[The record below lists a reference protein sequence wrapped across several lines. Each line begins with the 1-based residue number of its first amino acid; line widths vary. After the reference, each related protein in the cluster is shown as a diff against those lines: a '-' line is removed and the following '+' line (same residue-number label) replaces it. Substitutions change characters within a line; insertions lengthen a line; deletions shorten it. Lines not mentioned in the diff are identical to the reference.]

1 MTTKT
6 LQMQVQ
12 DDRLERIA
20 QTRKPILGTAQPPR
34 RRFFQHSRTYR

>member
-20 QTRKPILGTAQPPR
+20 QTRKPILGTASPLGDR
-34 RRFFQHSRTYR
+34 CK